1 MEAKKSD
8 KANLEDKR
16 GLFLQIG
23 LVVALGAILY
33 AFEWTSRP
41 NIDLEMFA
49 TSDAA
54 IEEEIVP
61 ITRQQVQVT
70 PPPPPQVIN
79 TINIVED
86 NTTLEDEFIALDAD
100 ADLNTEVNIQEFKE
114 DEEEAVEE
122 VFYIVEDM
130 PSFQGGDLNTFRN
143 WVQSN
148 MEYPAIA
155 SENGISGKVIVQ
167 FAINARGE
175 VVDVQVVRGVDPSL
189 DKEAMRA
196 VKLSPKWAP
205 GKQRGKPVKVQYTM
219 PVNFVLH

>member
-1 MEAKKSD
+1 MEAKKTERAD
-8 KANLEDKR
+8 LENKR

-23 LVVALGAILY
+23 AVIALGVMLA
-33 AFEWTSRP
+33 AFEWKSRP
-41 NIDLEMFA
+41 EIDADLYKVA
-49 TSDAA
+49 QVD

-61 ITRQQVQVT
+61 ITRQQVQAP
-70 PPPPPQVIN
+70 PPPPPQVIEA
-79 TINIVED
+79 INIVED
-86 NTTLEDEFIALDAD
+86 DVEIEDELIALDAD
-100 ADLNTEVNIQEFKE
+100 ADLNTEVEIVEFE
-114 DEEEAVEE
+114 EVEEETVEE

-155 SENGISGKVIVQ
+155 AENGISGKVIVQ
-167 FAINARGE
+167 FAINTKGE
-175 VVDVQVVRGVDPSL
+175 IVDVQVVRGVDPAL

-196 VKLSPKWAP
+196 VKMSPKWSP